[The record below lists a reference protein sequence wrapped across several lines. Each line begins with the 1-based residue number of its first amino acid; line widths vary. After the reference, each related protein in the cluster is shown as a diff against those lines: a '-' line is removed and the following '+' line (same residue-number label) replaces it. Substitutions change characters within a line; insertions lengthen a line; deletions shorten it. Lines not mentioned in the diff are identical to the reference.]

1 VKGDRPR
8 WGEGAPKNRREP
20 RRFFGGGKKNGAR
33 RLAEYA
39 VILLVAFVVVFGVL
53 RPFVVKSFW
62 IPSESMVPTLEVGD
76 RIFVNRFVYRFTE
89 PERGDIVVF
98 DSLETDDEL
107 VKRVVAVPGDRVR
120 VRNGVLRVNGDFL
133 EEPYAVPVV
142 FPDGSEFGPTRLSEG
157 EVFVMGDNRGN
168 SRDSRFFGPVPL
180 ENIEGEA
187 FFMFW
192 PPSRIG
198 FM

>member
-1 VKGDRPR
+1 MFGGRFRRK
-8 WGEGAPKNRREP
+8 EEAPKSRRGT
-20 RRFFGGGKKNGAR
+20 RRYRLRKKTGAR

-39 VILLVAFVVVFGVL
+39 VILLVAFVLVFGFL
-53 RPFVVKSFW
+53 RPFVVKTYW

-76 RIFVNRFVYRFTE
+76 RLFVNKLIYRFTE
-89 PERGDIVVF
+89 PERGDIVVL
-98 DSLETDDEL
+98 DGLETDDEL
-107 VKRVVAVPGDRVR
+107 IKRVVAVSGDRVR
-120 VRNGVLRVNGDFL
+120 VRNGVLRVNGDFP
-133 EEPYAVPVV
+133 EEPYTVPIV
-142 FPDGSEFGPTRLSEG
+142 FGDGSDFGPTKLSEG

-168 SRDSRFFGPVPL
+168 SRDSRFFGPVPV

-198 FM
+198 LI

>member
-1 VKGDRPR
+1 MLKIRR
-8 WGEGAPKNRREP
+8 WTRRS
-20 RRFFGGGKKNGAR
+20 RSGKKSGAR

-39 VILLVAFVVVFGVL
+39 VILLVAFVLVFGLL
-53 RPFVVKSFW
+53 RPFVVKTYW

-76 RIFVNRFVYRFTE
+76 RLFVNKFIYLFTK
-89 PERGDIVVF
+89 PKRGDIVVF

-107 VKRVVAVPGDRVR
+107 IKRVVAAPGDRVR
-120 VRNGVLRVNGDFL
+120 VRNGVLRVNGDFPD
-133 EEPYAVPVV
+133 EPYTVPIV
-142 FPDGSEFGPTRLSEG
+142 FPDGSDFGPTRLSRE

-192 PPSRIG
+192 PLSRIG
-198 FM
+198 LIQGGG

>member
-1 VKGDRPR
+1 M
-8 WGEGAPKNRREP
+8 
-20 RRFFGGGKKNGAR
+20 GGGKKSGAR
-33 RLAEYA
+33 RLAEYGI
-39 VILLVAFVVVFGVL
+39 ILVVAFVVVFGVL

-76 RIFVNRFVYRFTE
+76 RIFVNRFIYRFFE

-107 VKRVVAVPGDRVR
+107 IKRIVAVPGDRVR
-120 VRNGVLRVNGDFL
+120 VRNGKLRVNGDFPD
-133 EEPYAVPVV
+133 EPYAVPMV
-142 FPDGSEFGPTRLSEG
+142 FPDGSFFGPTKVPEG
-157 EVFVMGDNRGN
+157 EVFVMGDNRPN
-168 SRDSRFFGPVPL
+168 SRDSRFFGPVPIDNL
-180 ENIEGEA
+180 EGEA
-187 FFMFW
+187 FFRFW

>member
-1 VKGDRPR
+1 VKADRSR
-8 WGEGAPKNRREP
+8 WGEDALKSWRGSRRTG
-20 RRFFGGGKKNGAR
+20 RGKKSGAQ

-53 RPFVVKSFW
+53 RPFIVKSFW

-76 RIFVNRFVYRFTE
+76 RIFVNRFVYRFIE

-107 VKRVVAVPGDRVR
+107 VKRVVAVPGDRVK
-120 VRNGVLRVNGDFL
+120 VRNGALRVNGDFP
-133 EEPYAVPVV
+133 EEPYAVPVR

-157 EVFVMGDNRGN
+157 EIFVMGDNRGN
-168 SRDSRFFGPVPL
+168 SRDSRFFGPVPI
-180 ENIEGEA
+180 ENIQGEA
-187 FFMFW
+187 FFRFW

-198 FM
+198 FI

>member
-1 VKGDRPR
+1 LKGDRFR
-8 WGEGAPKNRREP
+8 WGEDAPDLRREP
-20 RRFFGGGKKNGAR
+20 RRSGGGKKSGAR
-33 RLAEYA
+33 RLAEYG
-39 VILLVAFVVVFGVL
+39 VILLVAFVVVFGFL

-76 RIFVNRFVYRFTE
+76 RIFVNRFIYRFFE

-107 VKRVVAVPGDRVR
+107 IKRVVAVPGDRVR
-120 VRNGVLRVNGDFL
+120 VRNGILRVNGDFPD
-133 EEPYAVPVV
+133 EPYAVPVV
-142 FPDGSEFGPTRLSEG
+142 FPDGSDFGPTRVPEG
-157 EVFVMGDNRGN
+157 EVFVMGDNRPN
-168 SRDSRFFGPVPL
+168 SHDSRFFGPVPT
-180 ENIEGEA
+180 ENIQGEA
-187 FFMFW
+187 FFRFW

>member
-1 VKGDRPR
+1 LKGDRFR
-8 WGEGAPKNRREP
+8 WGEGAPALRREP
-20 RRFFGGGKKNGAR
+20 RRSGGGKKSGAR
-33 RLAEYA
+33 RLAEYG
-39 VILLVAFVVVFGVL
+39 VILLVAFVVVFGFL

-76 RIFVNRFVYRFTE
+76 RIFVNRFIYRFFE

-107 VKRVVAVPGDRVR
+107 IKRVVAVPGDRVR
-120 VRNGVLRVNGDFL
+120 VRNGILRVNGDFPD
-133 EEPYAVPVV
+133 EPYAVPVV
-142 FPDGSEFGPTRLSEG
+142 FPDGSFFGPTRVPEG
-157 EVFVMGDNRGN
+157 EVFVMGDNRPN
-168 SRDSRFFGPVPL
+168 SHDSRFFGPVPT
-180 ENIEGEA
+180 ENIQGEA
-187 FFMFW
+187 FFRFW

>member
-1 VKGDRPR
+1 MKRDRSR
-8 WGEGAPKNRREP
+8 WGEDAPKSQREP
-20 RRFFGGGKKNGAR
+20 RRSGGGKKSGAR
-33 RLAEYA
+33 RLAEYGI
-39 VILLVAFVVVFGVL
+39 ILVVAFVIVFGVL
-53 RPFVVKSFW
+53 RPCVVKSFW

-76 RIFVNRFVYRFTE
+76 RIFVNRFIYSFLE

-107 VKRVVAVPGDRVR
+107 IKRVVAVPGDRVR
-120 VRNGVLRVNGDFL
+120 VRNGKLRVNGDFPD
-133 EEPYAVPVV
+133 EPYAVPMLL
-142 FPDGSEFGPTRLSEG
+142 PDGSFFGPTKVPEG
-157 EVFVMGDNRGN
+157 EVFVMGDNRPN
-168 SRDSRFFGPVPL
+168 SQDSRFFGPVPV

-187 FFMFW
+187 FFRFW

>member
-1 VKGDRPR
+1 VKEARPR
-8 WGEGAPKNRREP
+8 WGEGAPKNRHEP
-20 RRFFGGGKKNGAR
+20 RRSGGGKKNGAR

-120 VRNGVLRVNGDFL
+120 VRNGVLRVNGDFP
-133 EEPYAVPVV
+133 EEPYAVPVK

>member
-1 VKGDRPR
+1 MGR
-8 WGEGAPKNRREP
+8 
-20 RRFFGGGKKNGAR
+20 GKKRGAR
-33 RLAEYA
+33 GLVEYT
-39 VILLVAFVVVFGVL
+39 VILLVALVVVFGVL

-98 DSLETDDEL
+98 DGLETDDEL

-120 VRNGVLRVNGDFL
+120 VRNGVLRVNGNFS
-133 EEPYAVPVV
+133 EEPYAVPPSL
-142 FPDGSEFGPTRLSEG
+142 PDGSNFGPTRLSEG

-187 FFMFW
+187 FFRFW

-198 FM
+198 FI

>member
-1 VKGDRPR
+1 V
-8 WGEGAPKNRREP
+8 
-20 RRFFGGGKKNGAR
+20 
-33 RLAEYA
+33 EYA

-89 PERGDIVVF
+89 PERRDIVVF

-120 VRNGVLRVNGDFL
+120 VRDGVLRVNGYFL
-133 EEPYAVPVV
+133 EKPYAVPPP
-142 FPDGSEFGPTRLSEG
+142 FPDSSDFGPTRLSEG

-168 SRDSRFFGPVPL
+168 SRDSRFFGPVPI

-187 FFMFW
+187 FFRFW

-198 FM
+198 FI

>member
-1 VKGDRPR
+1 VKGDRSR
-8 WGEGAPKNRREP
+8 WGEDGPKSRRDS
-20 RRFFGGGKKNGAR
+20 RRSGGGKKSGAR
-33 RLAEYA
+33 RLAEYV

-76 RIFVNRFVYRFTE
+76 RIFVNRFVYRFIE

-120 VRNGVLRVNGDFL
+120 VRNGILRVNGDFPD
-133 EEPYAVPVV
+133 EPYTVPIV
-142 FPDGSEFGPTRLSEG
+142 FTDGSDFGPTRVPKG
-157 EVFVMGDNRGN
+157 EVFVMGDNRPN
-168 SRDSRFFGPVPL
+168 SHDSRFFGPVPI
-180 ENIEGEA
+180 ENIQGEA
-187 FFMFW
+187 FFRFW

-198 FM
+198 FI

>member
-1 VKGDRPR
+1 MKRDRSR
-8 WGEGAPKNRREP
+8 WGEDAPKSQREP
-20 RRFFGGGKKNGAR
+20 RRSGGGKKSGAR
-33 RLAEYA
+33 RLAEYGI
-39 VILLVAFVVVFGVL
+39 VLVVAFVIVFGVL

-76 RIFVNRFVYRFTE
+76 RIFVNRFIYSFLE

-107 VKRVVAVPGDRVR
+107 IKRVVAVPGDRVR
-120 VRNGVLRVNGDFL
+120 VRNGKLRVNGDFPD
-133 EEPYAVPVV
+133 EPYAVPMLL
-142 FPDGSEFGPTRLSEG
+142 PDGSFFGPTKVPEG
-157 EVFVMGDNRGN
+157 EVFVMGDNRP
-168 SRDSRFFGPVPL
+168 SSHDSRFFGPVPV

-187 FFMFW
+187 FFRFW

>member
-1 VKGDRPR
+1 MKWKPFR
-8 WGEGAPKNRREP
+8 WGEDAPKGRREP
-20 RRFFGGGKKNGAR
+20 RRSGGRKKSGTR
-33 RLAEYA
+33 RLTEYA

-76 RIFVNRFVYRFTE
+76 RIFVNRFIYRFIE

-107 VKRVVAVPGDRVR
+107 IKRVVAVPGDRVR
-120 VRNGVLRVNGDFL
+120 VRNGKLRVNGDFPD
-133 EEPYAVPVV
+133 EPYAVPMV
-142 FPDGSEFGPTRLSEG
+142 FPDGSFFGPARVPEG
-157 EVFVMGDNRGN
+157 EVFVMGDNRPN
-168 SRDSRFFGPVPL
+168 SHDSRFFGPVPI
-180 ENIEGEA
+180 ENIQGEA
-187 FFMFW
+187 FFRFW

>member
-120 VRNGVLRVNGDFL
+120 VRNGVLRVNGDFP
-133 EEPYAVPVV
+133 EEPYAVPVE

-180 ENIEGEA
+180 EIIEGEA

>member
-1 VKGDRPR
+1 MKGDYPR
-8 WGEGAPKNRREP
+8 WREDAPKRQRGSRRL
-20 RRFFGGGKKNGAR
+20 FGRGKKRVAR
-33 RLAEYA
+33 RLVEYA

-76 RIFVNRFVYRFTE
+76 RIFVNRFIYRFIE

-120 VRNGVLRVNGDFL
+120 VRNGVLRVNGDFP
-133 EEPYAVPVV
+133 EEPYAVPIA
-142 FPDGSEFGPTRLSEG
+142 FPDGSDFGPTRLRDG

-180 ENIEGEA
+180 ENIQGEA
-187 FFMFW
+187 FFRFW
-192 PPSRIG
+192 PPSRID

>member
-1 VKGDRPR
+1 MKEDRSR
-8 WGEGAPKNRREP
+8 WGEDAPKSRRGS
-20 RRFFGGGKKNGAR
+20 RRSRRGKKSGAQ
-33 RLAEYA
+33 RLVEYA
-39 VILLVAFVVVFGVL
+39 VILLVAFVIVFGVL

-89 PERGDIVVF
+89 PERRDIVVF
-98 DSLETDDEL
+98 DGLETDDEL

-133 EEPYAVPVV
+133 EEPYAVPPPS
-142 FPDGSEFGPTRLSEG
+142 PDGSEFGPTRLSEG

-180 ENIEGEA
+180 ENIQGEA
-187 FFMFW
+187 FFRFW

-198 FM
+198 FI

>member
-1 VKGDRPR
+1 MKRDRSR
-8 WGEGAPKNRREP
+8 WGEDAPKSRRESP
-20 RRFFGGGKKNGAR
+20 RTGGGKKSGAR
-33 RLAEYA
+33 RLAEYGI
-39 VILLVAFVVVFGVL
+39 ILVVAFVVVFGVL

-76 RIFVNRFVYRFTE
+76 RIFVNKFIYRFFE

-107 VKRVVAVPGDRVR
+107 IKRVVAVPGDRVR
-120 VRNGVLRVNGDFL
+120 VRNGKLRVNGDFPD
-133 EEPYAVPVV
+133 EPYAVPMV
-142 FPDGSEFGPTRLSEG
+142 FPDGSFFGPTKVPEG
-157 EVFVMGDNRGN
+157 EVFVMGDNRPN
-168 SRDSRFFGPVPL
+168 SHDSRFFGPVPI

-187 FFMFW
+187 FFRFW

>member
-1 VKGDRPR
+1 MKGDRPS
-8 WGEGAPKNRREP
+8 WGEDAPKSRRES
-20 RRFFGGGKKNGAR
+20 RRRTGRGKGSGGR

-39 VILLVAFVVVFGVL
+39 VIILVAVVVVFGVL

-98 DSLETDDEL
+98 DGLETDDEL
-107 VKRVVAVPGDRVR
+107 VKRVVAAPGDRVR
-120 VRNGVLRVNGDFL
+120 VRNGVLRVNGDFP
-133 EEPYAVPVV
+133 EEPYAVPPP
-142 FPDGSEFGPTRLSEG
+142 FPDGSDFGPTRVRKG

-168 SRDSRFFGPVPL
+168 SRDSRFFGPVPI
-180 ENIEGEA
+180 ENIQGEA
-187 FFMFW
+187 FFRFW
-192 PPSRIG
+192 PPSRID
-198 FM
+198 FV

>member
-1 VKGDRPR
+1 MKGDRLR
-8 WGEGAPKNRREP
+8 WGEGAPKNRRES
-20 RRFFGGGKKNGAR
+20 RRSGGGKKSGAR

-39 VILLVAFVVVFGVL
+39 VVLLVAFVVVFGVL

-120 VRNGVLRVNGDFL
+120 VRNGVLRVNGDFP
-133 EEPYAVPVV
+133 EEPYAVPIV
-142 FPDGSEFGPTRLSEG
+142 FPDGSSFGPTRLSEG
-157 EVFVMGDNRGN
+157 EVFVMGDNRAN
-168 SRDSRFFGPVPL
+168 SRDSRFFGPVPV

-192 PPSRIG
+192 PPFRIG

>member
-1 VKGDRPR
+1 MKRDRSR
-8 WGEGAPKNRREP
+8 WGEDAPKSRHESRRS
-20 RRFFGGGKKNGAR
+20 RGRKKSGAR
-33 RLAEYA
+33 RLAEYGI
-39 VILLVAFVVVFGVL
+39 VLVVAFVIVFGVL

-76 RIFVNRFVYRFTE
+76 RIFVNRFIYRFFE

-107 VKRVVAVPGDRVR
+107 IKRVVAVPGDRVR
-120 VRNGVLRVNGDFL
+120 VRNGKLRVNGDFPD
-133 EEPYAVPVV
+133 EPYAVPML
-142 FPDGSEFGPTRLSEG
+142 FPDGSTFGPTRVPEG
-157 EVFVMGDNRGN
+157 EVFVMGDNRPN
-168 SRDSRFFGPVPL
+168 SQDSRFFGPVPV

-187 FFMFW
+187 FFRFW

>member
-1 VKGDRPR
+1 MKKDRSR
-8 WGEGAPKNRREP
+8 WGEDAPKSRREP
-20 RRFFGGGKKNGAR
+20 RRSGGGKKSGAR
-33 RLAEYA
+33 RLAEYGI
-39 VILLVAFVVVFGVL
+39 ILVVAFVIVFGVL

-76 RIFVNRFVYRFTE
+76 RIFVNRFIYRFFE

-98 DSLETDDEL
+98 DSLETEDEL
-107 VKRVVAVPGDRVR
+107 IKRVVAVPGDRVR
-120 VRNGVLRVNGDFL
+120 VRNGKLRVNGDFPD
-133 EEPYAVPVV
+133 EPYAVPML
-142 FPDGSEFGPTRLSEG
+142 FPDGSVFGPTKVPEG
-157 EVFVMGDNRGN
+157 EVFVMGDNRPN
-168 SRDSRFFGPVPL
+168 SQDSRFFGPVPV

-187 FFMFW
+187 FFRFW

>member
-1 VKGDRPR
+1 MKKDRLR
-8 WGEGAPKNRREP
+8 WGEDAPKSQREP
-20 RRFFGGGKKNGAR
+20 RRSGGGKKSGAR
-33 RLAEYA
+33 RLAEYGI
-39 VILLVAFVVVFGVL
+39 VLVVAFVIVFGVL

-76 RIFVNRFVYRFTE
+76 RIFVNRFIYSFLE

-107 VKRVVAVPGDRVR
+107 IKRVVAVPGDRVR
-120 VRNGVLRVNGDFL
+120 VRNGKLRVNGDFPD
-133 EEPYAVPVV
+133 EPYAVPML
-142 FPDGSEFGPTRLSEG
+142 FPDGSSFGPTRLSEG
-157 EVFVMGDNRGN
+157 EVFVMGDNRP
-168 SRDSRFFGPVPL
+168 SSHDSRFFGPVPV

-187 FFMFW
+187 FFRFW

>member
-1 VKGDRPR
+1 MKEDRSR
-8 WGEGAPKNRREP
+8 WGEDAPKSRRGS
-20 RRFFGGGKKNGAR
+20 RRSRRGKKSGAQ
-33 RLAEYA
+33 RLVEYA

-62 IPSESMVPTLEVGD
+62 IPSESMEPTLEVGD

-89 PERGDIVVF
+89 PERRDIVVF

-133 EEPYAVPVV
+133 EEPYAVPPTL
-142 FPDGSEFGPTRLSEG
+142 PDGSNFGPTRLREG

-180 ENIEGEA
+180 ENIQGEA
-187 FFMFW
+187 FFRFW

-198 FM
+198 FI

>member
-1 VKGDRPR
+1 V
-8 WGEGAPKNRREP
+8 
-20 RRFFGGGKKNGAR
+20 
-33 RLAEYA
+33 EYA

-89 PERGDIVVF
+89 PERRDIVVF

-120 VRNGVLRVNGDFL
+120 VRNGMLRVNGDFL
-133 EEPYAVPVV
+133 EEPYAVPIV
-142 FPDGSEFGPTRLSEG
+142 FGDGSDFGPTRLSDG

-180 ENIEGEA
+180 ENIQGEA
-187 FFMFW
+187 FFRFW

-198 FM
+198 FI

>member
-1 VKGDRPR
+1 M
-8 WGEGAPKNRREP
+8 
-20 RRFFGGGKKNGAR
+20 GGGKKSGAR
-33 RLAEYA
+33 RLAEYGI
-39 VILLVAFVVVFGVL
+39 ILVVAFVVVFGVL

-76 RIFVNRFVYRFTE
+76 RIFVNRFIYRFFE

-107 VKRVVAVPGDRVR
+107 IKRVVAVPGDRVR
-120 VRNGVLRVNGDFL
+120 VRNGILRVNGDFPD
-133 EEPYAVPVV
+133 EPYAVPVV
-142 FPDGSEFGPTRLSEG
+142 FPDGSDFGPTRVPEG
-157 EVFVMGDNRGN
+157 EVFVMGDNRPN
-168 SRDSRFFGPVPL
+168 SHDSRFFGPVPT
-180 ENIEGEA
+180 ENIQGEA
-187 FFMFW
+187 FFRFW

>member
-8 WGEGAPKNRREP
+8 WGEGAPKNRRGS

-120 VRNGVLRVNGDFL
+120 VRNGVLRVNGDFP
-133 EEPYAVPVV
+133 EEPYAVPVE

-180 ENIEGEA
+180 EIIEGEA